1 MDSTNENVLLKTF
14 FHFSAGPW
22 LAAVISFITTPI
34 TTYFIIPQEFG
45 KASMYSVALSLIL
58 QVVLLGTDQSFVRM
72 FYEVKEEERT
82 SLLWNSLLVPVFSCL
97 VCCIVLI
104 FFRSDISNLLFGV
117 PDRLFPIIM
126 LSSTLMISLF
136 ERFST
141 LVLRMKKRGL
151 AFSSL
156 RVVSVV
162 SNTLGIIFYALFFG
176 KSFYAVIFGSFLSN
190 LLVCTVSISLEIK
203 FWKKG
208 LSLSSKKIK
217 EVIFYGLP
225 FVPAFLVSWLF
236 VSMDKLALRSY
247 STFTEIGLYAAG
259 NKIVAVLLLIQTGFS
274 TFWTPIS
281 FERFGQ
287 KDSNLFYSRIAQLLA
302 GLMFLLSVVTI
313 TFKDFV
319 IMFLAG
325 AYLPAAKIMPFLI
338 FHPLMYTVSEVT
350 VVGINFKKRTYWHIL
365 VSILSAGVN
374 FIGNYFLV
382 PIYGAKG
389 AALSTG
395 VAYIV
400 FFYARTIISRKLYP
414 VYYSVGKFT
423 IGTITLFFVAF
434 INTFSGMIILEIL
447 SGVIGGIIIVITYSK
462 ELNSGV
468 RLIHRL
474 LKKRNRDAS

>member
-1 MDSTNENVLLKTF
+1 MDSTKENGLLKTF
-14 FHFSAGPW
+14 FQFSAGPW
-22 LAAVISFITTPI
+22 LSAIISFITTPI

-45 KASMYSVALSLIL
+45 KASMYTVALSLIL
-58 QVVLLGTDQSFVRM
+58 QVVILGTDQSFVRM
-72 FYEVKEEERT
+72 FYEVKEEERPN
-82 SLLWNSLLVPVFSCL
+82 LLWNSLVLPVVSCL
-97 VCCIVLI
+97 VCCIILI
-104 FFRSDISNLLFGV
+104 LFRSDISNLLFGV

-162 SNTLGIIFYALFFG
+162 LNTLGIVIYALFFG
-176 KSFYAVIFGSFLSN
+176 KNFYAVIFGSFISN
-190 LLVCTVSISLEIK
+190 FSVCIVSISLEIK

-208 LSLSSKKIK
+208 LFLSSKRIK
-217 EVIFYGLP
+217 EIVLYGLP
-225 FVPAFLVSWLF
+225 FVPAFLLSWLF
-236 VSMDKLALRSY
+236 TSMDKLALRSY
-247 STFTEIGLYAAG
+247 STFTEIGLYAVG

-274 TFWTPIS
+274 TFWTPVS
-281 FERFGQ
+281 FERIGQ
-287 KDSNLFYSRIAQLLA
+287 KDSHLFFSRIARLLA

-350 VVGINFKKRTYWHIL
+350 VVGINLKKRTYWHIL

-400 FFYARTIISRKLYP
+400 FFYVRTLVSRYLYP
-414 VYYSVGKFT
+414 VDYSVGKFT

-434 INTFSGMIILEIL
+434 INTFSGVVIFEIL
-447 SGVIGGIIIVITYSK
+447 SAVIGGIIIVTAYNK
-462 ELNSGV
+462 ELSSSV
-468 RLIHRL
+468 RLIRRQL
-474 LKKRNRDAS
+474 IRAY